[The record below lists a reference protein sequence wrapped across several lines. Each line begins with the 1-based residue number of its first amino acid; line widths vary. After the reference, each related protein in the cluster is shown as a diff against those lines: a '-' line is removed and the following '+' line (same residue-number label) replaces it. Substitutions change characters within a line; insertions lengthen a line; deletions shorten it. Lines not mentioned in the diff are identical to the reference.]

1 MNKTMKFRYLIAPL
15 ALAAVAFCG
24 CQESAEYQPVI
35 YMTDAQANP
44 TNANRVEATPAS
56 VDISVSA
63 SEAVG
68 RETSIV
74 LETRPDLLEAYNA
87 TYGKAYAVLPEN
99 SYELPETTVTIKEGF
114 ITSNSVKF
122 TVTSMED
129 FVEGTT
135 YCMPVAIRPP
145 TARCPC
151 SSLRVRCSWSFRL
164 RCSAA
169 ASTSTAATST
179 RFPVSAIWT
188 N

>member
-44 TNANRVEATPAS
+44 TNAIRVEATPAS

-74 LETRPDLLEAYNA
+74 LETRPDLLEA
-87 TYGKAYAVLPEN
+87 P
-99 SYELPETTVTIKEGF
+99 
-114 ITSNSVKF
+114 TSGSLQRHVRQ
-122 TVTSMED
+122 
-129 FVEGTT
+129 GLRR
-135 YCMPVAIRPP
+135 A
-145 TARCPC
+145 AREQ
-151 SSLRVRCSWSFRL
+151 L
-164 RCSAA
+164 
-169 ASTSTAATST
+169 
-179 RFPVSAIWT
+179 
-188 N
+188 